1 MRISLDTY
9 TVKFLN
15 IIRYTIFLL
24 IHFILTLQKQKK
36 SPKTL
41 LLIRLDSIGDYLL
54 MHNFIPFVKNS
65 GLYKNYKVT
74 LCGNIVWKDLAETFD
89 AKWVDKFIWLDRKKF
104 NNNVFYKYKL
114 LRKIYK
120 SSFEVVCDTTYSREI
135 LFGDSI
141 VKVSNAATRIGSTGF
156 PDTYVKWK
164 RNLLTDKFYTRLIKP
179 LPGINFEFYQN
190 KDFFEKFLITF
201 IELIKPELA
210 VDEITVKLPTRNEF
224 IVVFPGGQE
233 KQRRWSVENYSLV
246 VQMILKEYNYD
257 IIIAGSK
264 AEESIA
270 KQLVHCFNKQRVYN
284 ITGTTTLPQLAKLI
298 SISKLLISNE
308 TSAVHFAASVNTPFV
323 CISNGQRFGRFMP
336 YPSEM
341 NVQGVY
347 LYPEEIESKLNNYSL
362 LAEKYRFGSD
372 LDINSIKAEK
382 VIKIIRQL
390 L

>member
-24 IHFILTLQKQKK
+24 INFILKLQKQKK

-120 SSFEVVCDTTYSREI
+120 SGFEVVCDTTYSREI